1 MEEIQDKA
9 AYAEKLA
16 HRAEAGLLAVKI
28 LFIAVAVTVL
38 GLIIFAIAAAAAEM
52 STKARLIG
60 LIIFLCLTVL
70 LFAGVVASFVYSKI
84 NLDRLKKLK

>member
-28 LFIAVAVTVL
+28 FFIAVAVTVF
-38 GLIIFAIAAAAAEM
+38 GLIVFAIAATAADM

-60 LIIFLCLTVL
+60 LIVFLGVTVL
-70 LFAGVVASFVYSKI
+70 LFAGVVVSFFYSKI